1 MQQILAAPGFVA
13 YFARS
18 RGKILSM
25 RILKQDHETQSRK
38 GTLPL
43 PLELIVVIAIISIL
57 SSIALP
63 NFLRHSG
70 KAKSTEAITQS
81 NAIIKEAAAT
91 HQIKG
96 INGLKE
102 LSLENSCV
110 ALGAPSPTNANNQ
123 TTTHLFDYSCNLNAI
138 KGTLK
143 VTATG
148 NSTDSSL
155 ENKKITTEVNLTTGV
170 ITKVLS
176 ETHQDL
182 GGACK
187 HKSHNHQ
194 WHTCRHSI
202 EPEWPPQKT
211 LRKHFL
217 TNR

>member
-38 GTLPL
+38 RNTAFTLV
-43 PLELIVVIAIISIL
+43 ELIVVIAIISIL

-182 GGACK
+182 GG
-187 HKSHNHQ
+187 SMQ
-194 WHTCRHSI
+194 TQ
-202 EPEWPPQKT
+202 EP
-211 LRKHFL
+211 
-217 TNR
+217 